1 MSARVSE
8 RSGTF
13 KWSIVSSFSCSM
25 SRAFSEKIAS
35 NSADVSAKPA
45 AANTS
50 CQVEGSAGV
59 DDDDSKD
66 DELDVDEVLAVVF
79 GDRGGY

>member
-1 MSARVSE
+1 
-8 RSGTF
+8 
-13 KWSIVSSFSCSM
+13 M
-25 SRAFSEKIAS
+25 SRAFSEKIPS

-50 CQVEGSAGV
+50 CQVDGNAGV
-59 DDDDSKD
+59 EEEDSKE
-66 DELDVDEVLAVVF
+66 DELDVDEMAVVF